1 MDMSVSLI
9 ADVDF
14 LIQSFKRYPQTVHF
28 FWMWSKVML
37 DRYTFKL
44 RELTLGRRGIA
55 NEPDLKELT

>member
-1 MDMSVSLI
+1 MDMSASLI

-14 LIQSFKRYPQTVHF
+14 LIVIQTVHF
-28 FWMWSKVML
+28 SGCGLRF

-44 RELTLGRRGIA
+44 RELTLCRRGIA